1 MIKENIKSILDEI
14 SDYDA
19 KLIAV
24 SKTRT
29 IEEILEAYESGIRDF
44 GENHV
49 QELIK
54 KRELLPKDI
63 RWHMIGHLQTNKVK
77 DLLKDSIYLIHSV
90 DSIKLAKEINKRS
103 SIKQDILLE
112 VNIGEEESK
121 YGFKPSFDELK
132 KVLDEIKDL
141 NNINVVGLMCVA
153 PNTDKPIDNKKYFD
167 KLRIL
172 NEKLGLKVLSMGMSN
187 DYDVAI
193 KCGSTYIRVG
203 TKIFGKREYKKKI
216 NN

>member
-1 MIKENIKSILDEI
+1 MIKDNIKSILDEI

-29 IEEILEAYESGIRDF
+29 VEEILEAYNVGIRDF

-49 QELIK
+49 QELVK
-54 KRELLPKDI
+54 KREVLPKDI

-77 DLLKDSIYLIHSV
+77 DLLKESIYLIHSV

-121 YGFKPSFDELK
+121 YGFIPSFDELK

-153 PNTDKPIDNKKYFD
+153 PNTDNPIDNKKYFD
-167 KLRIL
+167 KLRLL
-172 NEKLGLKVLSMGMSN
+172 NDKLGLKVLSMGMSN
-187 DYDVAI
+187 DYDVAL

>member
-1 MIKENIKSILDEI
+1 MIKDNIKSILDEI

-29 IEEILEAYESGIRDF
+29 IEEILEAYNVGIRDF

-49 QELIK
+49 QELVK

-132 KVLDEIKDL
+132 KVLDEIKEL
-141 NNINVVGLMCVA
+141 ENINVVGLMCVA
-153 PNTDKPIDNKKYFD
+153 PNTDNPIDNKKYFD
-167 KLRIL
+167 KLRLL
-172 NEKLGLKVLSMGMSN
+172 NDKLGLKVLSMGMSN

>member
-1 MIKENIKSILDEI
+1 MIKDNIKSILDEI

-29 IEEILEAYESGIRDF
+29 MEEILEAYNVGIRDF

-49 QELIK
+49 QELVK

-132 KVLDEIKDL
+132 KVLDEIKEL
-141 NNINVVGLMCVA
+141 ENINVVGLMCVA
-153 PNTDKPIDNKKYFD
+153 PNTDNPIDNKKYFD
-167 KLRIL
+167 KLRLL
-172 NEKLGLKVLSMGMSN
+172 NDKLGLKVLSMGMSN

-216 NN
+216 N

>member
-1 MIKENIKSILDEI
+1 MIKDNIKSILDEI

-29 IEEILEAYESGIRDF
+29 IEEILEAYNVGIRDF

-49 QELIK
+49 QELVK
-54 KRELLPKDI
+54 KRVLLPKDI

-77 DLLKDSIYLIHSV
+77 DLLKDSVYLIHSV

-132 KVLDEIKDL
+132 KVLDEIKEL
-141 NNINVVGLMCVA
+141 ENINVVGLMCVA
-153 PNTDKPIDNKKYFD
+153 PNTDNPIDNKKYFD
-167 KLRIL
+167 KLRLL
-172 NEKLGLKVLSMGMSN
+172 NDKLGLKVLSMGMSN

>member
-14 SDYDA
+14 NGYDA

-29 IEEILEAYESGIRDF
+29 VEEILEAYNVGIRDF

-49 QELIK
+49 QELVK
-54 KRELLPKDI
+54 KRVLLPKDI

-77 DLLKDSIYLIHSV
+77 DLLKDSVYLIHSV

-153 PNTDKPIDNKKYFD
+153 PITDNPINNKKYFD

-172 NEKLGLKVLSMGMSN
+172 NDKLGLKVLSMGMSN
-187 DYDVAI
+187 DYDVAL

>member
-1 MIKENIKSILDEI
+1 MIKDNIKSILDEI

-29 IEEILEAYESGIRDF
+29 IEEILEAYNVGIRDF

-49 QELIK
+49 QELVK

-77 DLLKDSIYLIHSV
+77 DLLKDSVYLIHSV

-132 KVLDEIKDL
+132 KVLDEIKEL
-141 NNINVVGLMCVA
+141 ENINVVGLMCVA
-153 PNTDKPIDNKKYFD
+153 PNTDNPIANKKYFD
-167 KLRIL
+167 KLRLL

>member
-1 MIKENIKSILDEI
+1 MIKDNIKSILDEI

-29 IEEILEAYESGIRDF
+29 IEEILEAYNVGIRDF

-49 QELIK
+49 QELVK
-54 KRELLPKDI
+54 KRVLLPKDI

-77 DLLKDSIYLIHSV
+77 DLLKDSVYLIHSV

-132 KVLDEIKDL
+132 KVLDEIKEL
-141 NNINVVGLMCVA
+141 ENINVVGLMCVA
-153 PNTDKPIDNKKYFD
+153 PNTDNPIDNKKYFD
-167 KLRIL
+167 KLRLL
-172 NEKLGLKVLSMGMSN
+172 NDKLGLKVLSMGMSN

-203 TKIFGKREYKKKI
+203 TKIFGKREYKKRLI
-216 NN
+216 N

>member
-1 MIKENIKSILDEI
+1 MIKDNIKSILDEI

-29 IEEILEAYESGIRDF
+29 IEEILEAYNVGIRDF

-49 QELIK
+49 QELVK
-54 KRELLPKDI
+54 KRVLLPKDI
-63 RWHMIGHLQTNKVK
+63 RWHMIGHLQTNKIK
-77 DLLKDSIYLIHSV
+77 DLLKDSVYLIHSV

-132 KVLDEIKDL
+132 KVLDEIKEL
-141 NNINVVGLMCVA
+141 ENINVVGLMCVA
-153 PNTDKPIDNKKYFD
+153 PNTDNPIDNKKYFD
-167 KLRIL
+167 KLRLL
-172 NEKLGLKVLSMGMSN
+172 NDKLGLKVLSMGMSN